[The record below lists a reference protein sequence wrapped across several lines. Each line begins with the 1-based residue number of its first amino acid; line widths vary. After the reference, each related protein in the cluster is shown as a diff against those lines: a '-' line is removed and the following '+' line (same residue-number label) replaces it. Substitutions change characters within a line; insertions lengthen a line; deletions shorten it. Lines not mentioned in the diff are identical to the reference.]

1 MVEGATEFRKNSF
14 NDEDSA
20 NLAQVSAMFQN
31 VADESL
37 SAGDSASFIIA
48 QMKAFGIEAD
58 NAIHIVDAVNAVSN
72 NFAVSSGDLAT
83 NLGNMS
89 AALAVGNNTFEQSL
103 AMLTGITEVTRNAS
117 KGSRALVSVQSR
129 LNQVVDDSSSTGQK
143 LTNWYN
149 EHNIAIYDQEGELR
163 SLYEILGDV
172 SKQWDGLSKNE
183 QSYFLNIQAGANQSQ
198 NLASLLSNWDS
209 VAKAQDVAL
218 NSAGSAA
225 KENTAY
231 MDSLESKVAALKSSF
246 QELANAV
253 ITKEMVSEVLNLVNA
268 FTKLADTGVG
278 RAIIKFALFSATM
291 NAASAIFG
299 RTASVLLQMF
309 TGMSTGERTLTTLMN
324 AGGRIG
330 SIFTNLM
337 GIFNDVRMSASGMAG
352 PMTASSSALSSMAS
366 SALSAITSLSPLAI
380 GMGAVVAA
388 GVGLAVAIKH
398 YTNEEKNLQKSV
410 DEHKNSVSDIQSQID
425 EYNSTLDSNKQRL
438 EEINSLKG
446 TSNWSSELENEASTL
461 ERQNAL
467 IERQITLQ
475 EQKLKAEQA
484 ALWQEQSKLF
494 DKQYGDKMRYTT
506 KQQNVRGEEVSV
518 TLTGEKAYKQKLQDL
533 QVTIHKF
540 TQTQNLDYKEAASE
554 AESSILSIISELE
567 EYKEAAVSAG
577 DTTKADYIQSLID
590 LAKAGDSIS
599 GGTIGEALDGDSKSM
614 ENAADKAEKLHDRI
628 VNLAKDLGTT
638 VAQLGIKAKDAFS
651 TEEWLEKLDPSS
663 LSNLEQIL
671 DMIGNRAGWL
681 GSQLSEMSTGETVTY
696 LSEVM
701 RRFTGAVQDATGA
714 YDEFD
719 AALETDFAKPLQ
731 QMNEMADYIEQ
742 SDEHGVQNLQA
753 YNKALEGVYGTTDKS
768 IIALQDQKA
777 AMSDFRTTTVE
788 TATALDNMKAYY
800 DSAGNFLG
808 DKLLKNI
815 EQISKNKDKFGDLVN
830 FEKFDDGT
838 FKVAV
843 KDFGDLADALGI
855 TQPMLSSF
863 MEALGGSV
871 DFQMGETLNAAQAAI
886 QDIHDAVS
894 DTDAGGISDLLNKL
908 GSTDPTN
915 IKNRVQDLQA
925 LNDKLNDL
933 STYTN
938 VPFEFDFSKLKGQD
952 FTDAAKQVEG
962 YAKALQT
969 FTTESGSWD
978 LSGTI
983 DKVNSALK
991 DASKGTKIELDG
1003 SNIKFESEDAVNEL
1017 KSQIEDAF
1025 GGMDFEDI
1033 VKTDAGKSVLANLFD
1048 GMEIDS
1054 EQAGEVGQEFADA
1067 VTEAIQDQLNTTQ
1080 IALNGIGAEVKGELG
1095 YQVDEGMNAV
1105 QESGQR
1111 TADWFSNNFA
1121 PQVQQGVQSAM
1132 SGAEQTAQN
1141 SASVLQGIFSNMN
1154 IADPMQQVQQGIQN
1168 VNGEVNSF
1176 STGNMTSQ
1184 LGEAGTAA
1192 EQTGN
1197 KAEDAKTKAQQLG
1210 QVSFQNFISGMLTA
1224 GGSANYL
1231 QTQASSAYSE
1241 AQKLNTTVTTVFKSD
1256 TTNWHPPSLTGT
1268 GAPKAVGQIPAY
1280 ANGKMDELSGTKPM
1294 RSQSSQIALVGEEGA
1309 EFRITADGRKEL
1321 LGKNGAEFV
1330 RVNKGDTIIPANV
1343 TDMIRKGLL
1352 QGYEKGKL
1360 GGRTSVSGSGVS
1372 NGNHTIHVGKTE
1384 SRYVGATSSST
1395 KSTNANTKA
1404 TNANTSAKSANAS
1417 ASSEAADATDKL
1429 TEAQKKQKE
1438 AFEEANDVT
1447 EHHIFLREKQGA
1459 TYAELIKMSKAYQ
1472 KQLNQQA
1479 NWWRSQGFNDDSE
1492 EIRKIQKDWW
1502 GLQDDITSYQ
1512 EKAFNERYQK
1522 SKDYIDDRNDLED
1535 WGADSEIEAWHR
1547 VEKWMDEWYARGEI
1561 SYKYYLEKRKEATKK
1576 AAEAEKKAWE
1586 KAKKAQIK
1594 ELEDWQEV
1602 YEDLF
1607 DLVADK
1613 AQEEIDKLKEQRDTV
1628 EKYWDDKIDALEKA
1642 NDELDDQIEKEKAL
1656 DALARAR
1663 STKVMVYQNGRFQ
1676 YINDMD
1682 EVSEAKTNLEKIERE
1697 QALKKEKENLEK
1709 QKEAALKAI
1718 DDQIEAWEKYKDE
1731 WDKVV
1736 SNYQKKQKELN
1747 VLQKLGIDLEA
1758 ENWKER
1764 LGNLQDYVNKYN
1776 EIMGQLTKLKKE
1788 EELGKDLPS
1797 YDSNK
1802 GTIGAGAGAI
1812 IGTGAGIAAGGV
1824 VGGVIGGA
1832 VGSVVGTVT
1841 GGLGLNKG
1849 GSSSGGSSSSGGGIY
1864 QSVGG
1869 KAPSGLKAGDK
1880 VVTNGGTYTITGVN
1894 KDGSYTS
1901 QKTSNT
1907 TKSNYK
1913 GTYSKKAS
1921 GTKYNAAGISLV
1933 GEEGAELR
1941 VLGQGEGIV
1950 PHDMTANLFE
1960 WGQTRPSDIV
1970 SAITSA
1976 QNENSGV
1983 MICIENFNPSL
1994 PNVVDGEGFANYL
2007 KNNFWRNVVQYKTT
2021 IGRA

>member
-149 EHNIAIYDQEGELR
+149 DHNIAIYDQEGELR

-172 SKQWDGLSKNE
+172 SKQWEGLSKNE

-209 VAKAQDVAL
+209 VVKAQDVAL

-278 RAIIKFALFSATM
+278 RAIIKFALFSTTM
-291 NAASAIFG
+291 RAASAIFG

-309 TGMSTGERTLTTLMN
+309 TGMSTGQRTITALMN

-352 PMTASSSALSSMAS
+352 PMTASSSALSGMAS

-388 GVGLAVAIKH
+388 GTGLAIAVKH
-398 YTNEEKNLQKSV
+398 YADEEKNLQKSV

-446 TSNWSSELENEASTL
+446 TSNWSGELENEASTL

-518 TLTGEKAYKQKLQDL
+518 TLTGEDAYKQKLQDL

-599 GGTIGEALDGDSKSM
+599 GGTIGEALDSDSKSM

-663 LSNLEQIL
+663 LNNLEQIL
-671 DMIGNRAGWL
+671 NMIGDRAGWL
-681 GSQLSEMSTGETVTY
+681 GSQLSNMSTEETVTY

-742 SDEHGVQNLQA
+742 SDKHGIQNMQA
-753 YNKALEGVYGTTDKS
+753 YNKALEGVYGTTDKN

-871 DFQMGETLNAAQAAI
+871 DFQMGDTLNAAQAAI

-894 DTDAGGISDLLNKL
+894 NIDTGGISDLLNKL
-908 GSTDPTN
+908 SSTDPTN
-915 IKNRVQDLQA
+915 IKNRAQDLQA

-933 STYTN
+933 SSYTN
-938 VPFEFDFSKLKGQD
+938 VPFDFDFSKLKGQD

-962 YAKALQT
+962 YANALKT

-983 DKVNSALK
+983 DKVNDALK

-1003 SNIKFESEDAVNEL
+1003 NNIKFESEDAVNEL

-1025 GGMDFEDI
+1025 GGMDFDDI
-1033 VKTDAGKSVLANLFD
+1033 VKTDAGKSILANLFD
-1048 GMEIDS
+1048 GMEIDKG
-1054 EQAGEVGQEFADA
+1054 EAGEVGQEFADA

-1111 TADWFSNNFA
+1111 TADWFSNSFA

-1132 SGAEQTAQN
+1132 SGAEQSAQN

-1176 STGNMTSQ
+1176 SAGNMTSQ
-1184 LGEAGTAA
+1184 LGEVGTVA

-1197 KAEDAKTKAQQLG
+1197 KSDEAKNKAQQLG
-1210 QVSFQNFISGMLTA
+1210 QVSLQNFINGMLTA

-1231 QTQASSAYSE
+1231 QTQASSAYNQ

-1256 TTNWHPPSLTGT
+1256 TSQWKPPTLTGT
-1268 GAPKAVGQIPAY
+1268 GAKKAVGQVPAY

-1330 RVNKGDTIIPANV
+1330 KVNKGDTIIPANV
-1343 TDMIRKGLL
+1343 TDMIRKGQL
-1352 QGYEKGKL
+1352 QGYEAGKF

-1384 SRYVGATSSST
+1384 SRYVGATNSST
-1395 KSTNANTKA
+1395 KSTRANTKA

-1417 ASSEAADATDKL
+1417 ASSKAAEATDEL
-1429 TEAQKKQKE
+1429 TDAQKKQKE

-1459 TYAELIKMSKAYQ
+1459 SYAELIKMSKAYQ

-1512 EKAFNERYQK
+1512 EKAFDERYQK

-1547 VEKWMDEWYARGEI
+1547 VEKWMDEWYARGDI

-1586 KAKKAQIK
+1586 EAKKAQIK
-1594 ELEDWQEV
+1594 ELEEQQEV

-1613 AQEEIDKLKEQRDTV
+1613 ADEEIKKLEEERDTV
-1628 EKYWDDKIDALEKA
+1628 EKYWDDKIDALEKV
-1642 NDELDDQIEKEKAL
+1642 NDELDDQIEKEEAL

-1663 STKVMVYQNGRFQ
+1663 ATKVMVYQDGHFQ
-1676 YINDMD
+1676 YINDID
-1682 EVSEAKTNLEKIERE
+1682 EVSEAKTKLDQLERE
-1697 QALKKEKENLEK
+1697 QALKKEKEELEK

-1718 DDQIEAWEKYKDE
+1718 DDQIDAWEKYKDE
-1731 WDKVV
+1731 WSSVV
-1736 SNYQKKQKELN
+1736 SDYEKEQKRLN
-1747 VLQKLGIDLEA
+1747 VLQKLGIDIEA

-1764 LGNLQDYVNKYN
+1764 LGNLEDYVSQY
-1776 EIMGQLTKLKKE
+1776 EKLMARLEKANKE

-1797 YDSNK
+1797 YDSKK
-1802 GTIGAGAGAI
+1802 GSTGAVTGAGAGI
-1812 IGTGAGIAAGGV
+1812 IGGTAIGGAT
-1824 VGGVIGGA
+1824 GGVIGGA
-1832 VGSVVGTVT
+1832 IGSVVGAVT

-1849 GSSSGGSSSSGGGIY
+1849 STSSGGSSSGSKTVE
-1864 QSVGG
+1864 SVGG

-1901 QKTSNT
+1901 KKTSNE
-1907 TKSNYK
+1907 TKSTYK

-1921 GTKYNAAGISLV
+1921 GTKYSSAGISLV

-1960 WGQTRPSDIV
+1960 WGQTKPSDIV
-1970 SAITSA
+1970 SAITGT
-1976 QNENSGV
+1976 QTENSGV

-2021 IGRA
+2021 MGRA

>member
-1 MVEGATEFRKNSF
+1 MGNSL
-14 NDEDSA
+14 EQT
-20 NLAQVSAMFQN
+20 LGMT
-31 VADESL
+31 VA
-37 SAGDSASFIIA
+37 
-48 QMKAFGIEAD
+48 
-58 NAIHIVDAVNAVSN
+58 
-72 NFAVSSGDLAT
+72 
-83 NLGNMS
+83 
-89 AALAVGNNTFEQSL
+89 
-103 AMLTGITEVTRNAS
+103 ITEQTRNAS
-117 KGSRALVSVQSR
+117 KASRSLNTIFSR
-129 LNQVVDDSSSTGQK
+129 LSQVIDENSETGQK
-143 LTNWYN
+143 LIDIYDGL
-149 EHNIAIYDQEGELR
+149 NIALYDSEGQMR
-163 SLYEILGDV
+163 SSYDILSDL
-172 SKQWDGLSKNE
+172 STKWDSLSKN
-183 QSYFLNIQAGANQSQ
+183 QQNYIALTSAGSNQLNAFLALMNNFGHAT
-198 NLASLLSNWDS
+198 
-209 VAKAQDVAL
+209 KATETAM
-218 NSAGSAA
+218 NSAGSAT
-225 KENTAY
+225 KENGRYMESLQAQIQALKAEFQEFATNILSSDLVKGFLQAGTAILKFANT
-231 MDSLESKVAALKSSF
+231 DLGQAISKILLFNLTVNGVSGIFKLFGNKITQVLNPMGGLNTIFEKASELFGKFGAGATEAGSAASGLGGIISQLGSSFSGLSGGASAGVSAIKNIVGALAALPLPVKIAAAAIIGLIAVYKKLHVSDK
-246 QELANAV
+246 ELAQSIADKETAIND
-253 ITKEMVSEVLNLVNA
+253 TK
-268 FTKLADTGVG
+268 
-278 RAIIKFALFSATM
+278 
-291 NAASAIFG
+291 
-299 RTASVLLQMF
+299 
-309 TGMSTGERTLTTLMN
+309 
-324 AGGRIG
+324 
-330 SIFTNLM
+330 
-337 GIFNDVRMSASGMAG
+337 
-352 PMTASSSALSSMAS
+352 
-366 SALSAITSLSPLAI
+366 
-380 GMGAVVAA
+380 
-388 GVGLAVAIKH
+388 
-398 YTNEEKNLQKSV
+398 
-410 DEHKNSVSDIQSQID
+410 SQID
-425 EYNSTLDSNKQRL
+425 EYNSTLESNKQRI

-446 TSNWSSELENEASTL
+446 TSSWNDSLQSEADTL
-461 ERQNAL
+461 EHQNSL
-467 IERQITLQ
+467 IERQISLQ
-475 EQKLKAEQA
+475 EQKLKTEQA
-484 ALWQEQSKLF
+484 TLWKDQSEQF
-494 DKQYGDKMRYTT
+494 ERQYGDKMRYTT

-518 TLTGEKAYKQKLQDL
+518 TLTGEDAYKQKLQDL

-651 TEEWLEKLDPSS
+651 TEEWLENLDPSS
-663 LSNLEQIL
+663 LNNLEQIL

-731 QMNEMADYIEQ
+731 QMNEMVDYIEQ
-742 SDEHGVQNLQA
+742 SDEHGVQNMQA

-915 IKNRVQDLQA
+915 IKNRAQDLQA

-991 DASKGTKIELDG
+991 DAKKGTKIELDG
-1003 SNIKFESEDAVNEL
+1003 SNIKFESKDAVNEL

-1033 VKTDAGKSVLANLFD
+1033 VKTDAGKSILANLFD

-1054 EQAGEVGQEFADA
+1054 DQAGEVGQEFADA

-1080 IALNGIGAEVKGELG
+1080 IALNGIGAEVKGEMG

-1105 QESGQR
+1105 EERMSQSGDII
-1111 TADWFSNNFA
+1111 ANNFA
-1121 PQVQQGVQSAM
+1121 PKVQQGVQSAM
-1132 SGAEQTAQN
+1132 SGVEQSAQEG
-1141 SASVLQGIFSNMN
+1141 ASVLQGIFSNMN

-1184 LGEAGTAA
+1184 LGEVGTAA

-1197 KAEDAKTKAQQLG
+1197 KSEEAKTKAQQLG

-1231 QTQASSAYSE
+1231 QTQASSAYNE
-1241 AQKLNTTVTTVFKSD
+1241 TQKLNTTVTTVFKTD
-1256 TTNWHPPSLTGT
+1256 TSNWHPPTLTGT
-1268 GAPKAVGQIPAY
+1268 GAKKAVGQIPAY

-1330 RVNKGDTIIPANV
+1330 KVNKGDTIIPANV

-1352 QGYEKGKL
+1352 QGYEQGKL

-1372 NGNHTIHVGKTE
+1372 NGNHTIQVGKTE
-1384 SRYVGATSSST
+1384 SRYVGATNSST

-1417 ASSEAADATDKL
+1417 ASSEAADATDEL

-1479 NWWRSQGFNDDSE
+1479 NWWRSQGFDDDSE
-1492 EIRKIQKDWW
+1492 EIRKIQKSWKHP
-1502 GLQDDITSYQ
+1502 TT
-1512 EKAFNERYQK
+1512 
-1522 SKDYIDDRNDLED
+1522 YIL
-1535 WGADSEIEAWHR
+1535 
-1547 VEKWMDEWYARGEI
+1547 
-1561 SYKYYLEKRKEATKK
+1561 
-1576 AAEAEKKAWE
+1576 
-1586 KAKKAQIK
+1586 
-1594 ELEDWQEV
+1594 
-1602 YEDLF
+1602 
-1607 DLVADK
+1607 
-1613 AQEEIDKLKEQRDTV
+1613 
-1628 EKYWDDKIDALEKA
+1628 
-1642 NDELDDQIEKEKAL
+1642 
-1656 DALARAR
+1656 
-1663 STKVMVYQNGRFQ
+1663 
-1676 YINDMD
+1676 
-1682 EVSEAKTNLEKIERE
+1682 
-1697 QALKKEKENLEK
+1697 
-1709 QKEAALKAI
+1709 
-1718 DDQIEAWEKYKDE
+1718 
-1731 WDKVV
+1731 
-1736 SNYQKKQKELN
+1736 
-1747 VLQKLGIDLEA
+1747 
-1758 ENWKER
+1758 
-1764 LGNLQDYVNKYN
+1764 
-1776 EIMGQLTKLKKE
+1776 
-1788 EELGKDLPS
+1788 
-1797 YDSNK
+1797 
-1802 GTIGAGAGAI
+1802 
-1812 IGTGAGIAAGGV
+1812 
-1824 VGGVIGGA
+1824 
-1832 VGSVVGTVT
+1832 
-1841 GGLGLNKG
+1841 
-1849 GSSSGGSSSSGGGIY
+1849 
-1864 QSVGG
+1864 
-1869 KAPSGLKAGDK
+1869 
-1880 VVTNGGTYTITGVN
+1880 
-1894 KDGSYTS
+1894 
-1901 QKTSNT
+1901 
-1907 TKSNYK
+1907 
-1913 GTYSKKAS
+1913 
-1921 GTKYNAAGISLV
+1921 
-1933 GEEGAELR
+1933 
-1941 VLGQGEGIV
+1941 
-1950 PHDMTANLFE
+1950 
-1960 WGQTRPSDIV
+1960 
-1970 SAITSA
+1970 
-1976 QNENSGV
+1976 
-1983 MICIENFNPSL
+1983 
-1994 PNVVDGEGFANYL
+1994 
-2007 KNNFWRNVVQYKTT
+2007 
-2021 IGRA
+2021 

>member
-1 MVEGATEFRKNSF
+1 MLDATTEFRKNGF
-14 NDEDSA
+14 NDQDA
-20 NLAQVSAMFQN
+20 ATLGTLAAKFQN
-31 VADESL
+31 VSDEAIT
-37 SAGDSASFIIA
+37 AGDSASFIIS
-48 QMKAFGIEAD
+48 QMIAFGVEAD
-58 NAIHIVDAVNAVSN
+58 NASSIIDSVNEVANQFS
-72 NFAVSSGDLAT
+72 VSSGDLSKA
-83 NLGNMS
+83 LGNVASTAGAM
-89 AALAVGNNTFEQSL
+89 GNSMEETL
-103 AMLTGITEVTRNAS
+103 GMVTAITEQTRNAS
-117 KGSRALVSVQSR
+117 KASRSLNTIFSR
-129 LNQVVDDSSSTGQK
+129 LSQVIDKNSETGQK
-143 LTNWYN
+143 LTDIYDGL
-149 EHNIAIYDQEGELR
+149 NIALYDSEGQMR
-163 SLYEILGDV
+163 SSYDILSDL
-172 SKQWDGLSKNE
+172 STKWDSLSKN
-183 QSYFLNIQAGANQSQ
+183 QQNYIALTSAGSNQLNAFL
-198 NLASLLSNWDS
+198 
-209 VAKAQDVAL
+209 AL
-218 NSAGSAA
+218 MNNFGHATEATETAINSAGSAT
-225 KENTAY
+225 KENGRY
-231 MDSLESKVAALKSSF
+231 MESLQAQVQALKAEFQEFATNILSSDLVKGFLQAGTSILKFANTDLGQAISKILLFNLTVNGISGIFDLFGANISKVLNPMGGLNTIFEKASGIFAKFTSGATEAGAVSSGLGGIISQLGSSF
-246 QELANAV
+246 SGLSSGASTSV
-253 ITKEMVSEVLNLVNA
+253 
-268 FTKLADTGVG
+268 
-278 RAIIKFALFSATM
+278 
-291 NAASAIFG
+291 SAIK
-299 RTASVLLQMF
+299 
-309 TGMSTGERTLTTLMN
+309 
-324 AGGRIG
+324 
-330 SIFTNLM
+330 
-337 GIFNDVRMSASGMAG
+337 GIVGAI
-352 PMTASSSALSSMAS
+352 SAL
-366 SALSAITSLSPLAI
+366 PLPVKIA
-380 GMGAVVAA
+380 VAA
-388 GVGLAVAIKH
+388 IAGLIAIYNKLH
-398 YTNEEKNLQKSV
+398 
-410 DEHKNSVSDIQSQID
+410 VSDKELTQSIADKETTINNTKSQID
-425 EYNSTLDSNKQRL
+425 EYNSTLESNKQRI

-446 TSNWSSELENEASTL
+446 TSDWNNSLQTEADTL
-461 ERQNAL
+461 EHQNQL
-467 IERQITLQ
+467 VERQIQLQ
-475 EQKLKAEQA
+475 EQKLKLEQA
-484 ALWQEQSKLF
+484 TLWKDQSEQF
-494 DKQYGDKMRYTT
+494 ERTYGDKMRYTT
-506 KQQNVRGEEVSV
+506 EQQNIRGERVSV
-518 TLTGEKAYKQKLQDL
+518 TLTGEKAYKQKLTDL
-533 QVTIHKF
+533 QTTIHKF
-540 TQTQNLDYKEAASE
+540 TQTQNLDYKEAAAE

-590 LAKAGDSIS
+590 LAEASDSVS
-599 GGTIGEALDGDSKSM
+599 GGTIGNALDGDSKAM
-614 ENAADKAEKLHDRI
+614 ENAADKAEQLHDRI
-628 VNLAKDLGTT
+628 VNLAQDLGTT

-663 LSNLEQIL
+663 LNNLEQIL
-671 DMIGNRAGWL
+671 NLIGDRAGWL
-681 GSQLSEMSTGETVTY
+681 GSQLSNMSTEETVTY

-719 AALETDFAKPLQ
+719 KALETDFAKPLQ

-742 SDEHGVQNLQA
+742 SDEHGIQNMQA

-871 DFQMGETLNAAQAAI
+871 DFQMGETLNASQAAI

-915 IKNRVQDLQA
+915 IKNRAQDLQA

-991 DASKGTKIELDG
+991 DAKKGTKIELDG
-1003 SNIKFESEDAVNEL
+1003 SNIKFESKDAVNEL

-1033 VKTDAGKSVLANLFD
+1033 IKTDAGKSILANLFD
-1048 GMEIDS
+1048 GMEIDKG
-1054 EQAGEVGQEFADA
+1054 EAGEVGQEFADA

-1095 YQVDEGMNAV
+1095 YQVDEGMNSV

-1132 SGAEQTAQN
+1132 SGVEQTAQN
-1141 SASVLQGIFSNMN
+1141 SAGVLQGIFSNMN

-1210 QVSFQNFISGMLTA
+1210 QVSFQNFISDILTA

-1231 QTQASSAYSE
+1231 QTQASSAYNE

-1256 TTNWHPPSLTGT
+1256 TSNWLPPTLTDT
-1268 GAPKAVGQIPAY
+1268 GAKKAVGQIPAY
-1280 ANGKMDELSGTKPM
+1280 ANGKMDELAGTKPM

-1330 RVNKGDTIIPANV
+1330 KVNKGDTIIPANV

-1352 QGYEKGKL
+1352 QGYEQGKL

-1372 NGNHTIHVGKTE
+1372 NGNHTIQVGKTE
-1384 SRYVGATSSST
+1384 SRYVGATNSST

-1417 ASSEAADATDKL
+1417 ASSEAADATDEL

-1438 AFEEANDVT
+1438 AFEEANGVT

-1479 NWWRSQGFNDDSE
+1479 NWWRSQGFSDDSE
-1492 EIRKIQKDWW
+1492 EIRKIQKSWKHP
-1502 GLQDDITSYQ
+1502 TT
-1512 EKAFNERYQK
+1512 
-1522 SKDYIDDRNDLED
+1522 YIL
-1535 WGADSEIEAWHR
+1535 
-1547 VEKWMDEWYARGEI
+1547 
-1561 SYKYYLEKRKEATKK
+1561 
-1576 AAEAEKKAWE
+1576 
-1586 KAKKAQIK
+1586 
-1594 ELEDWQEV
+1594 
-1602 YEDLF
+1602 
-1607 DLVADK
+1607 
-1613 AQEEIDKLKEQRDTV
+1613 
-1628 EKYWDDKIDALEKA
+1628 
-1642 NDELDDQIEKEKAL
+1642 
-1656 DALARAR
+1656 
-1663 STKVMVYQNGRFQ
+1663 
-1676 YINDMD
+1676 
-1682 EVSEAKTNLEKIERE
+1682 
-1697 QALKKEKENLEK
+1697 
-1709 QKEAALKAI
+1709 
-1718 DDQIEAWEKYKDE
+1718 
-1731 WDKVV
+1731 
-1736 SNYQKKQKELN
+1736 
-1747 VLQKLGIDLEA
+1747 
-1758 ENWKER
+1758 
-1764 LGNLQDYVNKYN
+1764 
-1776 EIMGQLTKLKKE
+1776 
-1788 EELGKDLPS
+1788 
-1797 YDSNK
+1797 
-1802 GTIGAGAGAI
+1802 
-1812 IGTGAGIAAGGV
+1812 
-1824 VGGVIGGA
+1824 
-1832 VGSVVGTVT
+1832 
-1841 GGLGLNKG
+1841 
-1849 GSSSGGSSSSGGGIY
+1849 
-1864 QSVGG
+1864 
-1869 KAPSGLKAGDK
+1869 
-1880 VVTNGGTYTITGVN
+1880 
-1894 KDGSYTS
+1894 
-1901 QKTSNT
+1901 
-1907 TKSNYK
+1907 
-1913 GTYSKKAS
+1913 
-1921 GTKYNAAGISLV
+1921 
-1933 GEEGAELR
+1933 
-1941 VLGQGEGIV
+1941 
-1950 PHDMTANLFE
+1950 
-1960 WGQTRPSDIV
+1960 
-1970 SAITSA
+1970 
-1976 QNENSGV
+1976 
-1983 MICIENFNPSL
+1983 
-1994 PNVVDGEGFANYL
+1994 
-2007 KNNFWRNVVQYKTT
+2007 
-2021 IGRA
+2021 

>member
-209 VAKAQDVAL
+209 VVKAQDVAL

-278 RAIIKFALFSATM
+278 RAIIKFALFSTTM
-291 NAASAIFG
+291 RAASAIFG
-299 RTASVLLQMF
+299 NTARTLLQMF
-309 TGMSTGERTLTTLMN
+309 TGMSTGERTITTLMN

-352 PMTASSSALSSMAS
+352 PMTASSSALSGMAS

-742 SDEHGVQNLQA
+742 SDEHGIQNMQA

-991 DASKGTKIELDG
+991 DAGKGTKIELDG

-1111 TADWFSNNFA
+1111 TADWFSNSFA

-1132 SGAEQTAQN
+1132 SGVEQSAQEG
-1141 SASVLQGIFSNMN
+1141 ASVLQGIFSNMN

-1176 STGNMTSQ
+1176 SAGNMTGQ
-1184 LGEAGTAA
+1184 LGEVGTAA
-1192 EQTGN
+1192 EQAGN
-1197 KAEDAKTKAQQLG
+1197 KSEDAKTKAQQLS
-1210 QVSFQNFISGMLTA
+1210 QVSMSNFISGMTQ
-1224 GGSANYL
+1224 GTTSVSAL
-1231 QTQASSAYSE
+1231 SSLASDAYNNAS
-1241 AQKLNTTVTTVFKSD
+1241 KLNTTFTTVFKAD
-1256 TTNWHPPSLTGT
+1256 TSQWKVPSLPT
-1268 GAPKAVGQIPAY
+1268 GAKKAVGQIPAY

-1330 RVNKGDTIIPANV
+1330 KVNKGDTIIPANV
-1343 TDMIRKGLL
+1343 TDMIRKGML

-1360 GGRTSVSGSGVS
+1360 GGRTSVSGSGIS

-1384 SRYVGATSSST
+1384 SRYTGATSAT
-1395 KSTNANTKA
+1395 KANTKA

-1417 ASSEAADATDKL
+1417 ASSKAAEATDEL

-1479 NWWRSQGFNDDSE
+1479 NWWRSQGFDDDSE

-1797 YDSNK
+1797 YDSEK
-1802 GTIGAGAGAI
+1802 GTAGAGAGAI

-2021 IGRA
+2021 MGRA

>member
-1 MVEGATEFRKNSF
+1 
-14 NDEDSA
+14 
-20 NLAQVSAMFQN
+20 MFQN

-129 LNQVVDDSSSTGQK
+129 LNQVVDESSSTGQK

-149 EHNIAIYDQEGELR
+149 DHNIAIYDQEGELR

-209 VAKAQDVAL
+209 VVKAQDIAL

-231 MDSLESKVAALKSSF
+231 MDSLESKVAALKASF

-278 RAIIKFALFSATM
+278 RAIIKFALFSTTM
-291 NAASAIFG
+291 RAASAIFG
-299 RTASVLLQMF
+299 NTARVLLQMF
-309 TGMSTGERTLTTLMN
+309 TGMSAGQRAITELMN

-352 PMTASSSALSSMAS
+352 PMTASSSALSGMAS
-366 SALSAITSLSPLAI
+366 SALSALTSLNPLAI
-380 GMGAVVAA
+380 GIGAVVAA
-388 GVGLAVAIKH
+388 GAGLAIAIKH

-425 EYNSTLDSNKQRL
+425 EYNSTLESNKQRL

-446 TSNWSSELENEASTL
+446 TSKWNGELENEANTL
-461 ERQNAL
+461 ERQNTL

-506 KQQNVRGEEVSV
+506 KQQNLRGEEVSV
-518 TLTGEKAYKQKLQDL
+518 TLTGEKAYKQKLTDL
-533 QVTIHKF
+533 QTTIHKF
-540 TQTQNLDYKEAASE
+540 TQTQNLDYKEAATE

-590 LAKAGDSIS
+590 LAEASDSVS
-599 GGTIGEALDGDSKSM
+599 GGTIGDALDGDLKAM
-614 ENAADKAEKLHDRI
+614 ENAADKAEQLHDRI
-628 VNLAKDLGTT
+628 VNLAQDLGTT

-663 LSNLEQIL
+663 LNNLEQIL
-671 DMIGNRAGWL
+671 NLIGDRAGWL
-681 GSQLSEMSTGETVTY
+681 GSQLSNMSTEETVTY

-719 AALETDFAKPLQ
+719 KALETDFAKPLQ

-742 SDEHGVQNLQA
+742 SDKHGIQNMQA
-753 YNKALEGVYGTTDKS
+753 YNKALEGVYGTTDKN

-871 DFQMGETLNAAQAAI
+871 DFQMGDTLNAAQAAI

-894 DTDAGGISDLLNKL
+894 NTDAGGISDLLNKL
-908 GSTDPTN
+908 GSADPTN

-933 STYTN
+933 SSYTN
-938 VPFEFDFSKLKGQD
+938 VPFDFDFSKLEGQD
-952 FTDAAKQVEG
+952 FTNAAKQVEG
-962 YAKALQT
+962 YANALKT
-969 FTTESGSWD
+969 FATDSGSWD

-1003 SNIKFESEDAVNEL
+1003 NNIKFESEDAVNEL

-1025 GGMDFEDI
+1025 GGMDFDDI
-1033 VKTDAGKSVLANLFD
+1033 ANTDAGKSILANLFD
-1048 GMEIDS
+1048 GMEIDAD
-1054 EQAGEVGQEFADA
+1054 QAGDVGKDFADA

-1111 TADWFSNNFA
+1111 TADWFSNSFA

-1132 SGAEQTAQN
+1132 SGAEQSAQN

-1176 STGNMTSQ
+1176 SAGNMTSQ

-1197 KAEDAKTKAQQLG
+1197 KSEDAKNKAQQLG
-1210 QVSFQNFISGMLTA
+1210 QVSFQNFINGMLTA

-1231 QTQASSAYSE
+1231 QTQASSAYNQ

-1256 TTNWHPPSLTGT
+1256 TSQWKPPTLPTA
-1268 GAPKAVGQIPAY
+1268 APKAVGQIPAY
-1280 ANGKMDELSGTKPM
+1280 ANGKMDDLSGTQPM
-1294 RSQSSQIALVGEEGA
+1294 RSQSSKIALVGEEGA

-1330 RVNKGDTIIPANV
+1330 KVNKGDTIIPANV

-1352 QGYEKGKL
+1352 QGYSNGKF

-1395 KSTNANTKA
+1395 KATHANTKA

-1417 ASSEAADATDKL
+1417 ASSKAAEATDEL
-1429 TEAQKKQKE
+1429 TDAQKKQKE

-1459 TYAELIKMSKAYQ
+1459 SYAELIKMSKAYQ
-1472 KQLNQQA
+1472 KQLNKQA

-1512 EKAFNERYQK
+1512 EKAFDERYQK

-1586 KAKKAQIK
+1586 EAKKAQIK
-1594 ELEDWQEV
+1594 ELEEWQEV

-1613 AQEEIDKLKEQRDTV
+1613 AQEEIDKLNEQRDTV

-1642 NDELDDQIEKEKAL
+1642 NDELDDQIEKEEAL

-1682 EVSEAKTNLEKIERE
+1682 EVSEAKINLEKIERE
-1697 QALKKEKENLEK
+1697 QALKQEKENLEK

-1718 DDQIEAWEKYKDE
+1718 DDQIDAWEKYKDE
-1731 WDKVV
+1731 WGKVV
-1736 SNYQKKQKELN
+1736 SDYEKKQKELN

-1758 ENWKER
+1758 DNWKER
-1764 LGNLQDYVNKYN
+1764 LGNLQDYVNKYA
-1776 EIMGQLTKLKKE
+1776 EIMGQLIELKKE

-1802 GTIGAGAGAI
+1802 GTVGAGAGAI
-1812 IGTGAGIAAGGV
+1812 IGTGAGIAAGGA
-1824 VGGVIGGA
+1824 IGGA
-1832 VGSVVGTVT
+1832 VGGAIGTVIGAVT

-1849 GSSSGGSSSSGGGIY
+1849 GSSSGGSSSSGKTY

-1869 KAPSGLKAGDK
+1869 KAPSGLKVGDK

-1907 TKSNYK
+1907 NKSNYK

-1950 PHDMTANLFE
+1950 PHNMTANLFE

-1970 SAITSA
+1970 SAITGA
-1976 QNENSGV
+1976 QTENSGV
-1983 MICIENFNPSL
+1983 TICIENFNPSL

-2021 IGRA
+2021 MGRA

>member
-1 MVEGATEFRKNSF
+1 
-14 NDEDSA
+14 
-20 NLAQVSAMFQN
+20 
-31 VADESL
+31 
-37 SAGDSASFIIA
+37 
-48 QMKAFGIEAD
+48 
-58 NAIHIVDAVNAVSN
+58 
-72 NFAVSSGDLAT
+72 
-83 NLGNMS
+83 
-89 AALAVGNNTFEQSL
+89 
-103 AMLTGITEVTRNAS
+103 
-117 KGSRALVSVQSR
+117 
-129 LNQVVDDSSSTGQK
+129 
-143 LTNWYN
+143 
-149 EHNIAIYDQEGELR
+149 
-163 SLYEILGDV
+163 
-172 SKQWDGLSKNE
+172 
-183 QSYFLNIQAGANQSQ
+183 
-198 NLASLLSNWDS
+198 
-209 VAKAQDVAL
+209 
-218 NSAGSAA
+218 
-225 KENTAY
+225 
-231 MDSLESKVAALKSSF
+231 MDSLESKVAALKASF

-278 RAIIKFALFSATM
+278 RAIIKFVLFSTTM
-291 NAASAIFG
+291 RAANAIFG
-299 RTASVLLQMF
+299 RTASTLLQMF
-309 TGMSTGERTLTTLMN
+309 TGMSTGQRTITELMN

-337 GIFNDVRMSASGMAG
+337 GIFNDVRMSATGMAG
-352 PMTASSSALSSMAS
+352 PMTASSSALSGMAS
-366 SALSAITSLSPLAI
+366 SALSALTSLNPLAI
-380 GMGAVVAA
+380 GIGAVVAA
-388 GVGLAVAIKH
+388 GAGLAIAIKH
-398 YTNEEKNLQKSV
+398 YADEEKNLQKSV

-425 EYNSTLDSNKQRL
+425 EYNSTLESNKQRL

-446 TSNWSSELENEASTL
+446 TSKWNGELENEANTL
-461 ERQNAL
+461 ERQNTL

-494 DKQYGDKMRYTT
+494 DKKYGDKMRYTT
-506 KQQNVRGEEVSV
+506 KQQNVRGEEISV
-518 TLTGEKAYKQKLQDL
+518 TLIGEKAYKQKLTDL
-533 QVTIHKF
+533 QTTIHKF
-540 TQTQNLDYKEAASE
+540 TQTQNLDYKEAATE

-577 DTTKADYIQSLID
+577 DTTKADFIQSLID
-590 LAKAGDSIS
+590 LAEASDSVS
-599 GGTIGEALDGDSKSM
+599 GGTIGDALDGDSKAM
-614 ENAADKAEKLHDRI
+614 ENAADKAQQLHDRI
-628 VNLAKDLGTT
+628 VNLAQDLGTT

-663 LSNLEQIL
+663 LNNLEQIL
-671 DMIGNRAGWL
+671 NMIGDRAGWL
-681 GSQLSEMSTGETVTY
+681 GSQLGEMSTSETVTY
-696 LSEVM
+696 LTEVM

-714 YDEFD
+714 YDAFD
-719 AALETDFAKPLQ
+719 EALETDFAKPLQ
-731 QMNEMADYIEQ
+731 QMNEMVDYIEQ

-753 YNKALEGVYGTTDKS
+753 YNKALEGVYGTTDKN

-871 DFQMGETLNAAQAAI
+871 DFQMGDTLNAAQAAI

-894 DTDAGGISDLLNKL
+894 NTDTGGISDLLNKL
-908 GSTDPTN
+908 SSTDPTN
-915 IKNRVQDLQA
+915 IKNRAQDLQA

-1003 SNIKFESEDAVNEL
+1003 NNIKFESKDAVNEL

-1025 GGMDFEDI
+1025 GGMDFDDI
-1033 VKTDAGKSVLANLFD
+1033 VKTDAGKSILANLFD
-1048 GMEIDS
+1048 GMEIDKG
-1054 EQAGEVGQEFADA
+1054 EAGEVGQEFADA

-1111 TADWFSNNFA
+1111 TADWFSNSFA

-1132 SGAEQTAQN
+1132 SGAEQSAQEG
-1141 SASVLQGIFSNMN
+1141 ASVLQGVFSNMN

-1176 STGNMTSQ
+1176 SAGNMTGQ
-1184 LGEAGTAA
+1184 LGEVGTAA
-1192 EQTGN
+1192 EQAGN
-1197 KAEDAKTKAQQLG
+1197 KSEDAKTKAQQLS
-1210 QVSFQNFISGMLTA
+1210 QVSMSNFIGGMTQGA
-1224 GGSANYL
+1224 TSVSAL
-1231 QTQASSAYSE
+1231 SSLASDAYNNAS
-1241 AQKLNTTVTTVFKSD
+1241 KLNTTFTTVFKAD
-1256 TTNWHPPSLTGT
+1256 TSQWKVPSLPT
-1268 GAPKAVGQIPAY
+1268 GAKKAVGQIPAY

-1330 RVNKGDTIIPANV
+1330 KVNKGDTIIPANV
-1343 TDMIRKGLL
+1343 TDMIRKGML

-1360 GGRTSVSGSGVS
+1360 GGRTSVSGSGIS

-1384 SRYVGATSSST
+1384 SRYVGATNSST
-1395 KSTNANTKA
+1395 KSTRANTKA

-1417 ASSEAADATDKL
+1417 ASSKAAEATDEL
-1429 TEAQKKQKE
+1429 TDAQKKQKE

-1447 EHHIFLREKQGA
+1447 EHHIFLREKQG
-1459 TYAELIKMSKAYQ
+1459 TSYAELIKMSKAYQ

-1512 EKAFNERYQK
+1512 EKAFDERYQK

-1535 WGADSEIEAWHR
+1535 WGADSEIETWHR

-1586 KAKKAQIK
+1586 EAKKAQIK

-1613 AQEEIDKLKEQRDTV
+1613 AQEEIDKLEEQRDTV

-1642 NDELDDQIEKEKAL
+1642 NDELDDQIEKEEAL

-1697 QALKKEKENLEK
+1697 QALKQEKENLEK

-1731 WDKVV
+1731 WGKVV
-1736 SNYQKKQKELN
+1736 SDYQKKQKELN

-1764 LGNLQDYVNKYN
+1764 LGNLQDYVNKYA
-1776 EIMGQLTKLKKE
+1776 EIMGQLNKLQKE

-1802 GTIGAGAGAI
+1802 GTVGA
-1812 IGTGAGIAAGGV
+1812 GAGIAAGG
-1824 VGGVIGGA
+1824 
-1832 VGSVVGTVT
+1832 
-1841 GGLGLNKG
+1841 LGLNK
-1849 GSSSGGSSSSGGGIY
+1849 GSSSSGGSRSSGKTY

-1907 TKSNYK
+1907 TKYNYK

-1970 SAITSA
+1970 SAITGT
-1976 QNENSGV
+1976 QTENSGV

-2021 IGRA
+2021 MGRA